1 MPEATNNPIDITVH
15 VFKAMGLKKR
25 NWLSY
30 PDPFLVATVDQTQ
43 TQTSSV
49 AKRTLDPFWNTVFTF
64 RGIKPSSLVRLIVYD
79 QKRFLKEHQGFLGE
93 LEFRVEDLMKC
104 NMQQT
109 FHLQPDNIIAKGEVI
124 KGTITLTVNPLY
136 QNNIKALSINS
147 PNGSLPLNNFM
158 SVSSQMNSS
167 ASSSIAAG
175 TNTDSVNVIIRNR
188 EGFQP
193 STSTLQMQMYEELPF
208 GWERRITT
216 NGQFYYVDH
225 LNKTTSWTHPGKFRY
240 INNATELAEYK
251 RRREEELGSL
261 PPGWE
266 VRATESG
273 RIYYVDHNAQTTT
286 WDDPRLPTSIELTL
300 PKYRRDFQ
308 LKLSYFRSQHE
319 MRTKSGRTQIEVTRG
334 NLIGDAYF
342 EFGKL
347 TDDDLKRKLEIK
359 FKGEEGVDYGGIT
372 REFFLLLSREL
383 FDPNYCLFEYS
394 SHNNYTLQPSRRST
408 IEPDH
413 LKHFEFAGRVVGAAV
428 FHRKFIDAFF
438 VTSFYKQIRGM
449 EITFE
454 DLDSIDSQLQK
465 NLQYILDNQIGEG
478 EEEYMS
484 LTMSVAEEEF
494 GVTKVFDLIPGGR
507 DTKVNDSNK
516 QEYIDKYVQ
525 WRIIKRVESQMQA
538 FLDGLFRIIPR
549 RIINIFDDRE
559 LELLFGGI
567 TEIDIDDWKRYTE
580 YKNCKV
586 DDKVVKW
593 FWKCV
598 TEEFSEE
605 QRTRLLQFIT
615 GSSRVPVNGFKD
627 LQGNDGPRKFT
638 IELLTKIHPTKQ
650 SHRNHFNTSLDE
662 YLPKSHTC
670 FNRIDLPAYS
680 SYQILVQKLSMAI
693 EVTWGFSNE

>member
-1 MPEATNNPIDITVH
+1 MPEATSNLIDIAVH

-25 NWLSY
+25 NWFSH
-30 PDPFLVATVDQTQ
+30 PDPFIVATADQLQ

-49 AKRTLDPFWNTVFTF
+49 AKRTLDPFWNTVFIF
-64 RGIKPSSLVRLIVYD
+64 RNITPTSLVRIIVYD
-79 QKRFLKEHQGFLGE
+79 QKRFLKEHQGFLGK
-93 LEFRVEDLMKC
+93 LEFRVDDLLKS

-109 FHLQPDNIIAKGEVI
+109 FHLQPDTIIAKGEAI
-124 KGTITLTVNPLY
+124 KGTITLTINRIPHCGVNAAAPSM
-136 QNNIKALSINS
+136 NV
-147 PNGSLPLNNFM
+147 GLNNSNNM
-158 SVSSQMNSS
+158 LNASAVQMNSS
-167 ASSSIAAG
+167 ASSSIAIAA
-175 TNTDSVNVIIRNR
+175 NISSASNVARNR
-188 EGFQP
+188 DASQP
-193 STSTLQMQMYEELPF
+193 SGSNLQMQVYEELPF

-225 LNKTTSWTHPGKFRY
+225 INKTTSWTHPGKFRY
-240 INNATELAEYK
+240 INNASELAEYK
-251 RRREEELGSL
+251 RRREEELGPM

-266 VRATESG
+266 VRATDSG

-308 LKLSYFRSQHE
+308 LKLSYFRSQPE
-319 MRTKSGRTQIEVTRG
+319 MRVNSGRTQLEVNRG

-342 EFGKL
+342 EFSKL
-347 TDDDLKRKLEIK
+347 SDEDLRRKLEIK
-359 FKGEEGVDYGGIT
+359 FRGEEGVDYGGIT

-383 FDPNYCLFEYS
+383 FDPNYCLFEHS

-413 LKHFEFAGRVVGAAV
+413 LKHFEFAGRVLGAAV

-454 DLDSIDSQLQK
+454 DLDSVDAQLHK
-465 NLQYILDNQIGEG
+465 NLQFILDNPVS
-478 EEEYMS
+478 EEEYMA
-484 LTMSVAEEEF
+484 LTMSVTEEEF
-494 GVTKVFDLIPGGR
+494 GVMKEFDLVPGGR
-507 DTKVNDSNK
+507 DIKVNEGNK
-516 QEYIDKYVQ
+516 REYVEKYVQ
-525 WRIIKRVESQMQA
+525 WRIVKRVETQMQS
-538 FLDGLFRIIPR
+538 FLTGLFRIIPR
-549 RIINIFDDRE
+549 RLLNIFDDRE

-567 TEIDIDDWKRYTE
+567 TDVDIEDWKRHTE
-580 YKNCKV
+580 YKNCKA

-638 IELLTKIHPTKQ
+638 IELLTKIHPIKH
-650 SHRNHFNTSLDE
+650 SHHQNNCRVLDE

-680 SYQILVQKLSMAI
+680 SYHILVQKLSMAI